1 MQAKINVAIPLEHCE
16 IMFGLVD
23 TLEQKNENDPKLVAM
38 IDLIQKIVERYMN
51 GPQQQ
56 SQDTSIST
64 EALYREKMNRVLTA
78 RQVQQFKRI
87 LKKFSVSEQLLLKR
101 YNIQKLSDLTVGKA
115 LDAIENVVLAKNKR

>member
-51 GPQQQ
+51 GSQQQ

-115 LDAIENVVLAKNKR
+115 LDAIANVVLAKNKR

>member
-38 IDLIQKIVERYMN
+38 IDLIQKIVERYVN
-51 GPQQQ
+51 GSQQQ
-56 SQDTSIST
+56 SPDTSIST
-64 EALYREKMNRVLTA
+64 EALYREKMNRVLNE

-87 LKKFSVSEQLLLKR
+87 LKKFNVSEPLLLGR
-101 YNIQKLSDLTVGKA
+101 YKIKKLSDLTVGKA
-115 LDAIENVVLAKNKR
+115 LDAIANVVLAKNKR

>member
-51 GPQQQ
+51 GSQQQ
-56 SQDTSIST
+56 SPDTSIST
-64 EALYREKMNRVLTA
+64 EALYREKMNRVLNE

-87 LKKFSVSEQLLLKR
+87 LKKFNVSEPLLLGR
-101 YNIQKLSDLTVGKA
+101 YKIKKLSDLTVGKA
-115 LDAIENVVLAKNKR
+115 LDAIANVVLAKEKR

>member
-38 IDLIQKIVERYMN
+38 IDLIQKIVERYVN
-51 GPQQQ
+51 GSQQQ
-56 SQDTSIST
+56 SPDTSIST
-64 EALYREKMNRVLTA
+64 EALYREKMNRVLSE

-87 LKKFSVSEQLLLKR
+87 LKKFSVSEPLLLKR
-101 YNIQKLSDLTVGKA
+101 YKIKKLSDLTVGKA
-115 LDAIENVVLAKNKR
+115 LDAIANVVLAKNKR

>member
-1 MQAKINVAIPLEHCE
+1 MQAKINVSVPLEHCE

-51 GPQQQ
+51 GSQQQ

-115 LDAIENVVLAKNKR
+115 LDAIANVVLAKNKS

>member
-64 EALYREKMNRVLTA
+64 EALYKEKMNRVLTA
-78 RQVQQFKRI
+78 MQVQQFKRI

-115 LDAIENVVLAKNKR
+115 LDAIANVVLAKNKR

>member
-1 MQAKINVAIPLEHCE
+1 VAIPLKHCE

-87 LKKFSVSEQLLLKR
+87 LKKFNVSEPLLLGR
-101 YNIQKLSDLTVGKA
+101 YKIKKLSDLTVGKA
-115 LDAIENVVLAKNKR
+115 LDAIANVVLAKEKR

>member
-38 IDLIQKIVERYMN
+38 IDLIQKIVGRYMN
-51 GPQQQ
+51 GSQQQ
-56 SQDTSIST
+56 SPDTSIST
-64 EALYREKMNRVLTA
+64 EALYREKMNRVLNE

-87 LKKFSVSEQLLLKR
+87 LKKFNVSEPLLLGR
-101 YNIQKLSDLTVGKA
+101 YKIKKLSDLTVGKA
-115 LDAIENVVLAKNKR
+115 LDAIANVVLAKNKR

>member
-51 GPQQQ
+51 GSQQQ

>member
-51 GPQQQ
+51 GSQQQ
-56 SQDTSIST
+56 SPDTSIST
-64 EALYREKMNRVLTA
+64 EALYREKMNRVLNE

-87 LKKFSVSEQLLLKR
+87 LKKFNVSEPLLLGR
-101 YNIQKLSDLTVGKA
+101 YRIKKLSDLTVGKA

>member
-1 MQAKINVAIPLEHCE
+1 MQAKINVAIPLKHCE

-51 GPQQQ
+51 GSQQQ
-56 SQDTSIST
+56 SPDTSIST
-64 EALYREKMNRVLTA
+64 EALYREKMNRVLNE

-87 LKKFSVSEQLLLKR
+87 LKKFNVSEPLLLGR
-101 YNIQKLSDLTVGKA
+101 YKIKKLSDLTVGKA

>member
-23 TLEQKNENDPKLVAM
+23 TLEQKNENDPNLVAM

-51 GPQQQ
+51 GSQQQ
-56 SQDTSIST
+56 SPNTSIST
-64 EALYREKMNRVLTA
+64 EALYREKMNRVLNE

-87 LKKFSVSEQLLLKR
+87 LKKFNVSEPLLLGR
-101 YNIQKLSDLTVGKA
+101 YKIKKLSDLTVGKA
-115 LDAIENVVLAKNKR
+115 LDAIANVVLAKNKR

>member
-1 MQAKINVAIPLEHCE
+1 MSVPLEHCE

-51 GPQQQ
+51 GSQQQ

-115 LDAIENVVLAKNKR
+115 LDAIANVVLAKNKR